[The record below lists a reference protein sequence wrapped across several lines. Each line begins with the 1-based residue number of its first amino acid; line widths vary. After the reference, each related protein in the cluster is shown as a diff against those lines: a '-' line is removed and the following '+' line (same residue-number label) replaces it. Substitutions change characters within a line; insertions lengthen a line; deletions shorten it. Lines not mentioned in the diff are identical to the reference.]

1 MCCYLLVSCKK
12 VYQQI
17 NISPAKRFL
26 LHPLKANS
34 SSKRQCFRCYGLVG
48 KPKKQGVNSA
58 LDMIRYWGS
67 IFQLSESAWRCEF
80 RGSTKPVNTNL
91 VFLWLK
97 HWRLFKGCSIMV
109 LNGKAPCGWIHWR
122 WCLFLLRIFFKK
134 KHTKMHAHTTQ
145 LPTEICMES
154 TYVTCWVPWNCVKL
168 ALQWFIR

>member
-34 SSKRQCFRCYGLVG
+34 YSKRQCFRCYVLVG

-58 LDMIRYWGS
+58 LDLIGYCIGWYSSSRLVEDVSLEGP
-67 IFQLSESAWRCEF
+67 QNQ
-80 RGSTKPVNTNL
+80 STRFPL
-91 VFLWLK
+91 FLWLK

-109 LNGKAPCGWIHWR
+109 LKGKAPCGSFIS
-122 WCLFLLRIFFKK
+122 FIDPGVYILRIFKN
-134 KHTKMHAHTTQ
+134 KHLNACAHNTIAKRNMHGINVCNPLSA
-145 LPTEICMES
+145 MEL
-154 TYVTCWVPWNCVKL
+154 W
-168 ALQWFIR
+168 